1 MQWLQIEE
9 RSPLMEEEEGEEEE
23 KDKIDMSCINSWL
36 IRILIK
42 IFD

>member
-1 MQWLQIEE
+1 ME
-9 RSPLMEEEEGEEEE
+9 RDEEEGEED

>member
-1 MQWLQIEE
+1 M
-9 RSPLMEEEEGEEEE
+9 PEGEEGDEQE
-23 KDKIDMSCINSWL
+23 KEVKEKVDWGCINSWL

>member
-1 MQWLQIEE
+1 MQ
-9 RSPLMEEEEGEEEE
+9 EGEEEE
-23 KDKIDMSCINSWL
+23 EKEAKEKEKVDWGCINSWL